1 MRGQSFYDWC
11 IENNRENLLSEWE
24 YNKNYP
30 LTPHNCARGT
40 SKKVWWK
47 CKKGHEWQAS
57 VGYRA
62 KFARPCPI
70 CNGTHTLVTGVNDL
84 MTVNPKLV

>member
-1 MRGQSFYDWC
+1 MNTIGERIKEIRKDEHLTQVEFAQIFGLSHSHISN

-47 CKKGHEWQAS
+47 CKKVLTYPENVVW
-57 VGYRA
+57 
-62 KFARPCPI
+62 
-70 CNGTHTLVTGVNDL
+70 
-84 MTVNPKLV
+84 

>member
-1 MRGQSFYDWC
+1 MLEERD
-11 IENNRENLLSEWE
+11 
-24 YNKNYP
+24 
-30 LTPHNCARGT
+30 
-40 SKKVWWK
+40 KKVWWK

-70 CNGTHTLVTGVNDL
+70 CNGTHTLVTGVNESHDC
-84 MTVNPKLV
+84 KS

>member
-30 LTPHNCARGT
+30 LTPLIVLEERVKRYGGNA
-40 SKKVWWK
+40 KKDMSGKQV
-47 CKKGHEWQAS
+47 
-57 VGYRA
+57 
-62 KFARPCPI
+62 
-70 CNGTHTLVTGVNDL
+70 
-84 MTVNPKLV
+84 